1 MGQWGSRLNILM
13 IVFFVFFS
21 SGCGEKMSVTVT
33 PASTPAI
40 GSTPSIR
47 LAILP
52 LADYTVG
59 SSPDNALRRQVKL
72 TSAIAHELAR
82 RGIYTAVNEDVI
94 QCLLDMG
101 IINLKEKRGW
111 TQVDDFL
118 ARERAW
124 GWSDAMYEE
133 LKSFAAST
141 DVITEAS
148 MLENLR
154 IGLDKTAIKNIGREL
169 GVDFVLRGR
178 IVEYEV
184 RDKKSFNP
192 VERGLL
198 PFIFDVGSTSVFG
211 VARSDKYDLWHEL
224 SIGALTGALIGPD
237 IGHPFTTKDKE
248 LVASRHPRFSGTVA
262 KTSGGFKYAAG
273 LNSLFWG
280 GTLAGASYLASKGG
294 KVPEAVVQIAL
305 ALQETQTGRVLWANR
320 VEIAIQPES
329 VWSDPGERVQM
340 DHAVEAAA
348 SLLVTSLYQAMSV
361 TGKGHTPRKCNGKMK
376 NVPDSRFTPGSQP
389 ESEAEVVP
397 QHQRREEKRPATG
410 ESFPSPAEEEGSGGL
425 NGVEIL
431 GS

>member
-1 MGQWGSRLNILM
+1 MGQLGSRLNLLM
-13 IVFFVFFS
+13 TIFFSFAFLS
-21 SGCGEKMSVTVT
+21 SGCGEKMSVTVA

-72 TSAIAHELAR
+72 TSAIAHELAK

-94 QCLLDMG
+94 QCLLDLG
-101 IINLKEKRGW
+101 IISLKKKRRW
-111 TQVDDFL
+111 SQVDDFL
-118 ARERAW
+118 ARERAS
-124 GWSDAMYEE
+124 GWTDAMYEE

-148 MLENLR
+148 MR
-154 IGLDKTAIKNIGREL
+154 KTSKIGLDKAAIKNIGREL

-192 VERGLL
+192 LERGLL
-198 PFIFDVGSTSVFG
+198 PVIFDVGSTSFFG

-224 SIGALTGALIGPD
+224 SIGALTGAIIGPD

-248 LVASRHPRFSGTVA
+248 VVKSTHPRFSSTVT

-273 LNSLFWG
+273 LNSFFWG
-280 GTLAGASYLASKGG
+280 GTLAGAAYLASKGG

-329 VWSDPGERVQM
+329 IWSDAGERVQM

-348 SLLVTSLYQAMSV
+348 SLLVASLYQAMTS
-361 TGKGHTPRKCNGKMK
+361 TGKVSTPRKCK
-376 NVPDSRFTPGSQP
+376 PGFRQAPQSKTK
-389 ESEAEVVP
+389 SGGVP
-397 QHQRREEKRPATG
+397 QLQRRSKKRPSEG
-410 ESFPSPAEEEGSGGL
+410 VYSPWPDDRQDSGWGNEVELYGS
-425 NGVEIL
+425 
-431 GS
+431 